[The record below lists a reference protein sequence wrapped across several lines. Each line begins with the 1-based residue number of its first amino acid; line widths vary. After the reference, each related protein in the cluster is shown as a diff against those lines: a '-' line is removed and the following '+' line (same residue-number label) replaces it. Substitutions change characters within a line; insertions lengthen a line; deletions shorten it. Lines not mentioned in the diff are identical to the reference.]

1 MITQRRK
8 DAKVFFAA
16 LRLCVK
22 CVLKFPPPP
31 AEYRSVKVP
40 TAAVRLR
47 ETQNADGGWGYFPG
61 KQSWLEPTF
70 YASIALAGEPAADRA
85 WTLLKSWQAPDGGW
99 RPSAE
104 VQVPSWSTSLCVRLA
119 QSRGEFGEPF
129 QKGVAW
135 LLSSA
140 GNEAPLWWRL
150 LLKTK
155 LVGESDRDL
164 NYIGWPWKP
173 NCASWVEPTAHA
185 IIALKQAA
193 HGFAKVSSTKL
204 WDRVRTGEAHLMDV
218 RCTDAGWNVGN
229 RAARAQDLVAYP
241 ETTAIALLGLQGHK
255 DLDKSLDL
263 AARMARDTISP
274 LARAWLTIALKVYGA
289 DVPAST
295 VQTTSSP
302 ETMIAALNII
312 AEDQAEFFRTGATT

>member
-1 MITQRRK
+1 VK
-8 DAKVFFAA
+8 D
-16 LRLCVK
+16 
-22 CVLKFPPPP
+22 
-31 AEYRSVKVP
+31 P

-47 ETQNADGGWGYFPG
+47 QTQNADGGWGYFPD

-70 YASIALAGEPAADRA
+70 YAAIALAGEPAADRA
-85 WTLLKSWQAPDGGW
+85 WTLLKSWQGADGGW
-99 RPSAE
+99 RPSAD

-150 LLKTK
+150 MLKTK
-155 LVGESDRDL
+155 LVGDSDRDL

-173 NCASWVEPTAHA
+173 NSASWVEPTAHA

-193 HGFAKVSSTKL
+193 HGDAKVSSRKL
-204 WDRVRTGEAHLMDV
+204 WDRVRIGEAHLMDV

-241 ETTAIALLGLQGHK
+241 DTTAIALLGLEGHK

-289 DVPAST
+289 EVPAST
-295 VQTTSSP
+295 VQITSSP
-302 ETMIAALNII
+302 ETMIASLNII
-312 AEDQAEFFRTGATT
+312 AEDKAEFFRTGATT